1 MSGQWR
7 KIKQLRGHLEDLST
21 LFTVVHSSVL
31 TIQIQIQVRKL
42 QRQILKHKYKIKQL
56 NDQLEDLSA
65 LFTVDHSSVLTTQLQ
80 IQKIQIQTIQ
90 IQLQIQIQKQKHKFK
105 IKQLCDGPC
114 FSQWTNGP
122 FECSHNTNTNTKSIN
137 TNTNKKTKIQNKAA
151 SWPPWRFVYAF
162 HNGPF
167 PCPHNAANTANH
179 SNCLYQNSSGR
190 WK

>member
-65 LFTVDHSSVLTTQLQ
+65 LFTVDHSSVLTTQIQIQKLQIQ
-80 IQKIQIQTIQ
+80 IQKIQIP
-90 IQLQIQIQKQKHKFK
+90 KQKHKYK
-105 IKQLCDGPC
+105 IKQLGDGGRLEDLSALFTVDQWTIRM
-114 FSQWTNGP
+114 FSQYKYKYKKYKYKYKYKNK
-122 FECSHNTNTNTKSIN
+122 NTK
-137 TNTNKKTKIQNKAA
+137 
-151 SWPPWRFVYAF
+151 
-162 HNGPF
+162 
-167 PCPHNAANTANH
+167 
-179 SNCLYQNSSGR
+179 
-190 WK
+190 

>member
-42 QRQILKHKYKIKQL
+42 QRPILKHKYKIKQL
-56 NDQLEDLSA
+56 NCHLEDLSA
-65 LFTVDHSSVLTTQLQ
+65 LFTVDHSSVLTTQIQIQKLQIQ
-80 IQKIQIQTIQ
+80 IQKIQIQ
-90 IQLQIQIQKQKHKFK
+90 KPKHKYK
-105 IKQLCDGPC
+105 IKQLGDGGRLEDLSAL
-114 FSQWTNGP
+114 FTNGP
-122 FECSHNTNTNTKSIN
+122 FEYHHNTNTNTN
-137 TNTNKKTKIQNKAA
+137 TNTKTKTKVQNKAA
-151 SWPPWRFVYAF
+151 SWPPWRFVHAF